1 MAAASDK
8 QIVTVDGRR
17 LQVTNLSKV
26 LYPETGTTKADVLD
40 YYTRVAPL
48 MLPHSAW
55 RPATRKRWVHG
66 VGTEDAPGQMFF
78 QKDLGDGTPEWVKR
92 FEIEHSDHTNT
103 YPVVNDR
110 ATLAWLAQIAA
121 LEIHVPQWR
130 FGPRGARKNPDRMVF
145 DLDPGEGVGLPEC
158 VEAARLCR
166 EILDDMGMPVF
177 PVTSGSKG
185 IHLYA
190 SLDGKQTSDQVSQVA
205 HELARALEADH
216 PDLVVSDMKK
226 TLRVGKVLLD
236 WSQNN
241 GAKTTIAPYSL
252 RGRMRPT
259 VAVPRTWEEL
269 ESPDLRHLEYDEVLE
284 RIESEGDPMA
294 AIDSDLVGEFGDGG
308 GLGIGG
314 GTDAAPTAPAKQA
327 SGKAKARRTERTS
340 NASSDKLETPRD
352 RLHIYRSK
360 RDAAIT
366 SEPVPAESPVDREGN
381 SFVIQ
386 EHHAS
391 RLHWDFRLEHAGVLV
406 SWALPKGV
414 PTDTKGNHLAVQTE
428 DHPIEYGS
436 FEGSIP
442 AGEYGAGEVTIW
454 DAGTYE
460 LEKWRKDEVIARL
473 TGRPDGGLGGTVKL
487 ALIRTSAGPGGED
500 GGDENSGTIPKSSW
514 LIHRMK
520 DTGAHAEH
528 HSDGNNTGA
537 PRTKAV
543 SDEARGDKAGNGKA
557 RSDKASR
564 DKAGSDSG
572 DSGDSSPDD
581 PASAP
586 GTYKPM
592 LATAGARKDLRSS
605 KEWSLEMKWDGIRA
619 IVTVDD
625 GAVTITSRNGHDIT
639 KRYPELLDAA
649 DGVHATSA
657 VLDGEIVALDGSGV
671 PSFGLLQQRINLDKA
686 AEIERAST
694 KTPATLMLFDVLEV
708 NGVSIVDQP
717 YRERRDL
724 LERLIAD
731 DQRGRVRVPPAFD
744 GEIDDA
750 VETSRQLKLEGVVAK
765 IVDSRY
771 DPGRRSDDWVKL
783 KHQKTQEVV
792 VGGWRPGNGGR
803 SGQIGSLLVGIPG
816 EDGLTYV
823 GRVGTGFSQ
832 SDLAAIGKRLDALER
847 KTSPF
852 IEVPS
857 DVMRDA
863 HWVTPKVVGEVTFS
877 DWTDSG
883 HLRHP
888 SWRGVRIDK
897 TPEDVVR
904 EPNPDID
911 GD

>member
-8 QIVTVDGRR
+8 QIVTVDGHR
-17 LQVTNLSKV
+17 LPVTNLGKV

-48 MLPHSAW
+48 LLPHSAW

-78 QKDLGDGTPEWVKR
+78 QKDLGDGTPDWVKR

-145 DLDPGEGVGLPEC
+145 DLDPGDGVGLPEC

-166 EILDDMGMPVF
+166 EILDDMGMPAF

-226 TLRVGKVLLD
+226 ALRVGKVLLD

-252 RGRMRPT
+252 RGRARPT

-269 ESPDLRHLEYDEVLE
+269 ESPELRHLEYDEVLD
-284 RIESEGDPMA
+284 RIESTGDPMA
-294 AIDSDLVGEFGDGG
+294 AIDGDLVGEFGEGG
-308 GLGIGG
+308 AGYLGAG
-314 GTDAAPTAPAKQA
+314 DESQ
-327 SGKAKARRTERTS
+327 
-340 NASSDKLETPRD
+340 RD

-428 DHPIEYGS
+428 DHPLEYGS

-528 HSDGNNTGA
+528 HADEGTADASRSKAGGA
-537 PRTKAV
+537 STKASASTAESSSST
-543 SDEARGDKAGNGKA
+543 SDD
-557 RSDKASR
+557 
-564 DKAGSDSG
+564 SDSD
-572 DSGDSSPDD
+572 DSAPDA

-592 LATAGARKDLRSS
+592 LATAGTRTDLRSS

-649 DGVHATSA
+649 EGVHATSA

-671 PSFGLLQQRINLDKA
+671 PSFGLLQQRMNLDKA
-686 AEIERAST
+686 AEIERAAT
-694 KTPATLMLFDVLEV
+694 KNPATLMLFDVLEV

-744 GEIDDA
+744 GQIDDA
-750 VETSRQLKLEGVVAK
+750 VETSRRLKLEGVVAK

-832 SDLAAIGKRLDALER
+832 ADLAAIGKRLDALER

-863 HWVTPKVVGEVTFS
+863 HWVTPKVVGEVTFG

-888 SWRGVRIDK
+888 SWRGVRVDK

-904 EPNPDID
+904 EPNPDLD
-911 GD
+911 GDGDGDGDGD

>member
-17 LQVTNLSKV
+17 LPVTNLGKV

-48 MLPHSAW
+48 LLPHSAW

-78 QKDLGDGTPEWVKR
+78 QKDLGDGTPDWVKR

-145 DLDPGEGVGLPEC
+145 DLDPGDGVGLPEC

-166 EILDDMGMPVF
+166 EILDDMGMPAF

-252 RGRMRPT
+252 RGRARPT

-269 ESPDLRHLEYDEVLE
+269 ESPELRHLEYDEVLD
-284 RIESEGDPMA
+284 RIESTGDPMA
-294 AIDSDLVGEFGDGG
+294 AIDGDLVGEFGDGDAG
-308 GLGIGG
+308 DLGAG
-314 GTDAAPTAPAKQA
+314 DEDQ
-327 SGKAKARRTERTS
+327 
-340 NASSDKLETPRD
+340 RD

-428 DHPIEYGS
+428 DHPLEYGS

-473 TGRPDGGLGGTVKL
+473 TGRPDGGLGGTVKI

-528 HSDGNNTGA
+528 RSDGDDGTTSRSKAGGDHAGGA
-537 PRTKAV
+537 STKA
-543 SDEARGDKAGNGKA
+543 S
-557 RSDKASR
+557 ASTAER
-564 DKAGSDSG
+564 DASTSADSGSD
-572 DSGDSSPDD
+572 DAAPNA
-581 PASAP
+581 PASSP

-592 LATAGARKDLRSS
+592 LATAGTRTDLRSS

-649 DGVHATSA
+649 EGVHATSA

-671 PSFGLLQQRINLDKA
+671 PSFGLLQQRMNLDKA

-694 KTPATLMLFDVLEV
+694 KIPATLMLFDVLEV

-717 YRERRDL
+717 YRERHDL

-744 GEIDDA
+744 GQIDDA
-750 VETSRQLKLEGVVAK
+750 IETSRRLKLEGVVAK

-832 SDLAAIGKRLDALER
+832 ADLATIGKRLDALER

-857 DVMRDA
+857 DVRRDA
-863 HWVTPKVVGEVTFS
+863 HWVTPKVVGEVTFG

-888 SWRGVRIDK
+888 SWRGVRVDK

-904 EPNPDID
+904 ESNPDID
-911 GD
+911 GA

>member
-1 MAAASDK
+1 MAAASEK
-8 QIVTVDGRR
+8 QIVTVDGHR

-269 ESPDLRHLEYDEVLE
+269 QSPDLRHLEYDEVLD
-284 RIESEGDPMA
+284 RIESAGDPMA
-294 AIDSDLVGEFGDGG
+294 EIDSDLVGEFGDGG

-314 GTDAAPTAPAKQA
+314 GTDAATAAPAKHA
-327 SGKAKARRTERTS
+327 SGKTEAHPAQRTS
-340 NASSDKLETPRD
+340 EASSDKLETPRD
-352 RLHIYRSK
+352 RLHIYRAK

-428 DHPIEYGS
+428 DHPLEYGS

-528 HSDGNNTGA
+528 HADGDNRDA
-537 PRTKAV
+537 SRSKA
-543 SDEARGDKAGNGKA
+543 SGDKADGA
-557 RSDKASR
+557 STRASASTAERDASTSDDS
-564 DKAGSDSG
+564 GSD
-572 DSGDSSPDD
+572 DAAPDA

-592 LATAGARKDLRSS
+592 LATAGTRKDLRTS

-671 PSFGLLQQRINLDKA
+671 PSFGLLQQRMNLDKA

-750 VETSRQLKLEGVVAK
+750 VDTSRRLKLEGVVAK

-832 SDLAAIGKRLDALER
+832 ADLAAIGKRLDPLER

-852 IEVPS
+852 IDVPS

-863 HWVTPKVVGEVTFS
+863 HWVTPKVVGEVTFG

-888 SWRGVRIDK
+888 SWRGVRVDK

-911 GD
+911 DA

>member
-8 QIVTVDGRR
+8 QIVTVDGHR
-17 LQVTNLSKV
+17 LQVTNLGKV

-226 TLRVGKVLLD
+226 SLRVGKVLLD

-252 RGRMRPT
+252 RGRSRPT

-269 ESPDLRHLEYDEVLE
+269 ESPDLRHLEYDEVLD
-284 RIESEGDPMA
+284 RIASTGDPMA
-294 AIDSDLVGEFGDGG
+294 EIDSDLVGEFADGG

-314 GTDAAPTAPAKQA
+314 EGGEGPSDTE
-327 SGKAKARRTERTS
+327 SRRGSSKRTS
-340 NASSDKLETPRD
+340 DASSDKLETPRD

-360 RDAAIT
+360 RDAAVT
-366 SEPVPAESPVDREGN
+366 SEPVPAASPVDREGN
-381 SFVIQ
+381 TFVIQ

-442 AGEYGAGEVTIW
+442 VGEYGAGEVTIW

-528 HSDGNNTGA
+528 HSDRNDTGA
-537 PRTKAV
+537 PRSKAG
-543 SDEARGDKAGNGKA
+543 SEKARGDKAGDGKA
-557 RSDKASR
+557 SDGKAGSDR
-564 DKAGSDSG
+564 AGQGKAGSDS
-572 DSGDSSPDD
+572 DDSSPDA

-592 LATAGARKDLRSS
+592 LATAGTRTDLRSS

-649 DGVHATSA
+649 EGVHATSA

-671 PSFGLLQQRINLDKA
+671 PSFGLLQQRMNLDKA

-750 VETSRQLKLEGVVAK
+750 VETSRRLKLEGVIAK

-816 EDGLTYV
+816 EAGLTYV

-832 SDLAAIGKRLDALER
+832 ADLAAIGKRLDPLER

-852 IEVPS
+852 IEVPA

-863 HWVTPKVVGEVTFS
+863 HWVTPKVVGEVTFG

-888 SWRGVRIDK
+888 SWRGVRVDK

-911 GD
+911 GG

>member
-8 QIVTVDGRR
+8 QIVTVDGHR

-241 GAKTTIAPYSL
+241 GAKTTISPYSL

-269 ESPDLRHLEYDEVLE
+269 ESPDLRHLEYDEVLD
-284 RIESEGDPMA
+284 RIEAEGDPMA
-294 AIDSDLVGEFGDGG
+294 EIDSDLVGEFGEGG
-308 GLGIGG
+308 GLGIGD
-314 GTDAAPTAPAKQA
+314 DAQ
-327 SGKAKARRTERTS
+327 
-340 NASSDKLETPRD
+340 RD

-366 SEPVPAESPVDREGN
+366 SEPVPAESPDDREGN

-528 HSDGNNTGA
+528 HADGDGGGVS
-537 PRTKAV
+537 RSKA
-543 SDEARGDKAGNGKA
+543 SGDKADGASTRASASTAEKGA
-557 RSDKASR
+557 STSD
-564 DKAGSDSG
+564 DSG
-572 DSGDSSPDD
+572 LDDAAPDA

-592 LATAGARKDLRSS
+592 LATAGTRKDLRSS
-605 KEWSLEMKWDGIRA
+605 KDWSLEMKWDGIRA
-619 IVTVDD
+619 IVTVND

-671 PSFGLLQQRINLDKA
+671 PSFGLLQQRMNLDKA

-750 VETSRQLKLEGVVAK
+750 VETSRRLKLEGVVAK

-888 SWRGVRIDK
+888 SWRGVRVDK

-911 GD
+911 AS